1 LLSSFSACP
10 GLFYATPA
18 QDGILSRIRIPG
30 GMINSK
36 QCRAIANIADEFGGG
51 YVDITNRANLQLR
64 EIRSLM
70 NAEVL
75 KRLQDLG
82 LGSRNTI
89 VDHIRNIMTSPTAG
103 IDRQELIDTRPFVRS
118 WDNYIVAHPELSG
131 LSAKFSVCFDGGGRV
146 SVGDRLNDIAFVAVL
161 VDGSVFFRLY
171 LSVGAKGEPPTDMG
185 ILLAPEECLPVLA
198 ALADVYLKHNDPSRK
213 RKLRLQEL
221 LHNIGCENYLQ
232 EVQQHLPFPLFSRH
246 QYRDVAEKISR
257 TNYSVTHSDSVQN
270 YIASCSST
278 ALPCPKECT
287 AYSATHSDSVQ
298 NYIASCRGTALPCP
312 KECTAYSA
320 TDSDSVQNYIASR
333 GTAMPCPKECTAYSA
348 THSDSVQNYI
358 ASCSSTALP
367 CPKECTALDRETPY
381 QHIGIH
387 PQRQPGLYYI
397 GVVLPLGRLETYQIR
412 GLADVAEKYSRGNL
426 RLTPWQNLLLT
437 DIPQEWLT
445 DVQNQIA
452 VLGLDCSTT
461 NIHSA
466 LVACSG
472 NRGCA
477 ASATDTK
484 THALALAEY
493 IQTHITL
500 ECPVNIHFSGCG
512 KSCAQHSKSDIAL
525 LGVSIEDNK
534 TQEGYNVYVGD
545 GDKDQQFGRLLYQ
558 SVIFAEVPA
567 LRERM
572 LKVSKNK
579 RMAAES
585 FREFANRYAIADLKR
600 LFTQSQKI
608 EKLLTLDS

>member
-18 QDGILSRIRIPG
+18 QDGMLSRIRIPG

-232 EVQQHLPFPLFSRH
+232 EVQQHLPFPLRSRH
-246 QYRDVAEKISR
+246 QYIDVAEKISR
-257 TNYSVTHSDSVQN
+257 TN
-270 YIASCSST
+270 
-278 ALPCPKECT
+278 
-287 AYSATHSDSVQ
+287 
-298 NYIASCRGTALPCP
+298 
-312 KECTAYSA
+312 
-320 TDSDSVQNYIASR
+320 
-333 GTAMPCPKECTAYSA
+333 YSA

-367 CPKECTALDRETPY
+367 CPKECTAHSTTHSDSVQNYIASRGTALPCPYECTALGRETPY

-387 PQRQPGLYYI
+387 PQRQLGLYYI

-534 TQEGYNVYVGD
+534 TKEGYNVYVGD

-567 LRERM
+567 LIERM
-572 LKVSKNK
+572 LKVYKIQ
-579 RMAAES
+579 RMTADES
-585 FREFANRYAIADLKR
+585 FGEFANRYAIADLKR

-608 EKLLTLDS
+608 EKLQRCKFIG